1 MLKQID
7 QAQNFGHI
15 RRQNLNLIIKHHYIF
30 NVLMQNVP
38 DAFFFTFCI

>member
-30 NVLMQNVP
+30 NVA
-38 DAFFFTFCI
+38 DAFFFFTFCI